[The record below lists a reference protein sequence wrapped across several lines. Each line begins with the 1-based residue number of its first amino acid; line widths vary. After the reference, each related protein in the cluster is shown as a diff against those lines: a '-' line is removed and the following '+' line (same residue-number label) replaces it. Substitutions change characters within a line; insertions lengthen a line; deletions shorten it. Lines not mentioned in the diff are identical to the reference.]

1 MFGRLLYTKIFV
13 AAFSAAALLS
23 PAPLGAQGFDRHTP
37 PEFPDYDLA
46 PFLYEG
52 VADSAGVVTTASGLR
67 YVVLDTGDTTLPRA
81 TESDRVVIWQRNAW
95 KDDSGAWVWKSGF
108 NRSSDY
114 VNTYI
119 RFYREGLQLMH
130 PGAHFIFHIPATE
143 DGPSERFIET
153 CMIAVGEDAGADEE
167 DDTDCGCDTDDEEE
181 GDDFDETGFFL
192 RNALVKGVVT
202 LAPGLQYKVL
212 EKGRGAVIAADDEV
226 YVNFATTPLARYTE
240 FEPGQGDFIRAE
252 GALSEYLPGI
262 EKGLQQMRPGSRYVF
277 WMGRD
282 WSGSRGKGLIFE
294 VEVLCVYRNDG
305 KDD

>member
-1 MFGRLLYTKIFV
+1 MFGRLLYPKIFV

-23 PAPLGAQGFDRHTP
+23 PAPLGAQDFDRDTP

-46 PFLYEG
+46 PFLCEWL
-52 VADSAGVVTTASGLR
+52 ADSAGVVTTASGLR
-67 YVVLDTGDTTLPRA
+67 YVVLDTGDTRLPRA
-81 TESDRVVIWQRNAW
+81 TESDRVVIWQRNADR
-95 KDDSGAWVWKSGF
+95 DDSGAWIWKSGF

-119 RFYREGLQLMH
+119 RFYDEGLQLMH

-143 DGPSERFIET
+143 DGPAERFIET
-153 CMIAVGEDAGADEE
+153 CMIAVGEDAGADE
-167 DDTDCGCDTDDEEE
+167 DE
-181 GDDFDETGFFL
+181 GDDFDETDFFL

-212 EKGRGAVIAADDEV
+212 KEGRGAVIAAHDEV
-226 YVNFATTPLARYTE
+226 YVNFAATPLARYTE

-252 GALSEYLPGI
+252 GALSTFLPGI

-277 WMGRD
+277 WIGRD
-282 WSGSRGKGLIFE
+282 WFGSRGKGLIFE
-294 VEVLCVYRNDG
+294 VEELCVYRNDG